1 LPWQICHGKSRK
13 NLAMAILI
21 CHGKLC
27 AMAKCRYAMAKHTLP
42 WQNAEMPWQ
51 NTLCHGKCK
60 LSMHFY
66 KKVLKIEK
74 QNILT
79 FKPLSKYDNLR

>member
-1 LPWQICHGKSRK
+1 
-13 NLAMAILI
+13 MAN
-21 CHGKLC
+21 
-27 AMAKCRYAMAKHTLP
+27 YLP

-66 KKVLKIEK
+66 KKVFKIEK

-79 FKPLSKYDNLR
+79 LKPFSKYDNLR

>member
-1 LPWQICHGKSRK
+1 
-13 NLAMAILI
+13 MAILI
-21 CHGKLC
+21 CHGKLF
-27 AMAKCRYAMAKHTLP
+27 AMANYLP

-60 LSMHFY
+60 RSMHFY

-79 FKPLSKYDNLR
+79 LKPFGKYDNLR

>member
-1 LPWQICHGKSRK
+1 MAKVGKS
-13 NLAMAILI
+13 
-21 CHGKLC
+21 CH
-27 AMAKCRYAMAKHTLP
+27 RNSNLP
-42 WQNAEMPWQ
+42 WQNAEIPWQ

-74 QNILT
+74 QNILS
-79 FKPLSKYDNLR
+79 FKPFSKYDNLR